1 MTNAHLER
9 RVIRRMFALL
19 TLVASFGCS
28 SRATEATPT
37 PASADTFAG
46 SWRSVTPPLEFI
58 RLTIASKSSEQGA
71 LAARLTLSGMAWEG
85 SGRIAGD
92 SLVIS
97 MVSAGSTQPTGVIV
111 VRAGAGTSLSVQRRP
126 PAPAPTELT
135 LVREN

>member
-1 MTNAHLER
+1 M
-9 RVIRRMFALL
+9 IRRTFVPLALL
-19 TLVASFGCS
+19 ASVACASL
-28 SRATEATPT
+28 ATEAAP
-37 PASADTFAG
+37 PSASADTFAG
-46 SWRSVTPPLEFI
+46 SWRSVTPPVEFI

-92 SLVIS
+92 SLVIA

-111 VRAGAGTSLSVQRRP
+111 VRAGTGGSLSVRMRP
-126 PAPAPTELT
+126 TSAAATDLT

>member
-1 MTNAHLER
+1 M
-9 RVIRRMFALL
+9 IRRTFVPLVLL
-19 TLVASFGCS
+19 ASVACA
-28 SRATEATPT
+28 SRATEAAPSRV
-37 PASADTFAG
+37 SADAFAG
-46 SWRSVTPPLEFI
+46 SWRSVTPPVEFI

-111 VRAGAGTSLSVQRRP
+111 VRPGAGASLSVQMRP
-126 PAPAPTELT
+126 TSATPTDLT

>member
-1 MTNAHLER
+1 M
-9 RVIRRMFALL
+9 IRRTFALL
-19 TLVASFGCS
+19 TLLASFGCS
-28 SRATEATPT
+28 SRATEATPPT
-37 PASADTFAG
+37 ASADTFAG
-46 SWRSVTPPLEFI
+46 SWRSVTPPVEFI

-92 SLVIS
+92 SLAIS

-111 VRAGAGTSLSVQRRP
+111 VRAGAGGSLSVHMRP
-126 PAPAPTELT
+126 ASAAPTELT